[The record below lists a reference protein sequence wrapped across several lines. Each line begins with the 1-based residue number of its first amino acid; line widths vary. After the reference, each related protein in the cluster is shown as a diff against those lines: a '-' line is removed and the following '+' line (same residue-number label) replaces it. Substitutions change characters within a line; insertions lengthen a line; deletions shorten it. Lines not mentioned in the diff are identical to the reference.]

1 MTIKSLYIS
10 DLDGTLLN
18 SHKEISENTKKTLN
32 TLVAS
37 GGYFSVATAR
47 TAVSSQKILSGV
59 QVNTPVVLMNGAVI
73 YDILDGKY
81 IKTETIPA
89 AAAYT
94 IVEVIKKHKITG
106 FMYSVFDNRLQVYY
120 ESLNTTVLKAYHNER
135 VTKYAKSFEQIAS
148 FSDKIKDNK
157 VIYFVFMG
165 KKERLS
171 ELLPD
176 LKKLQGIDMVLSN
189 DVYTENLWYL
199 EVYSTNAS
207 KYNAVNYIRNYCSFD
222 RIIGFGDNFNDI
234 PLLKA
239 CDEFYAVSNAVYELK
254 EKSTGIIANNN
265 SDGVARFIVA
275 RREF

>member
-1 MTIKSLYIS
+1 MTIKALYIS

-18 SHKEISENTKKTLN
+18 SQKEISENTKKTLN
-32 TLVAS
+32 ALVAR

-47 TAVSSQKILSGV
+47 TAVSSQKILAGV

-73 YDILDGKY
+73 YDMVDGTY
-81 IKTETIPA
+81 IKAETIPP
-89 AAAYT
+89 AAAYS
-94 IVEVIKKHKITG
+94 IIEVIKKHNITG
-106 FMYSVFDNRLQVYY
+106 FMYSVADNRLQIYY
-120 ESLNTTVLKAYHNER
+120 ESLNTTALTAYHNER
-135 VTKYAKSFEQIAS
+135 VTKYAKSFEQIAG

-157 VIYFVFMG
+157 VIYFAFMG
-165 KKERLS
+165 QKQRLS

-176 LKKLQGIDMVLSN
+176 LKKLQGIELVLSN

-199 EVYSTNAS
+199 EVYSANAS
-207 KYNAVNYIRNYCSFD
+207 KYNAVNFIRNYCSFD
-222 RIIGFGDNFNDI
+222 RIIGFGDNVNDI

-254 EKSTGIIANNN
+254 EQATGIIADNN